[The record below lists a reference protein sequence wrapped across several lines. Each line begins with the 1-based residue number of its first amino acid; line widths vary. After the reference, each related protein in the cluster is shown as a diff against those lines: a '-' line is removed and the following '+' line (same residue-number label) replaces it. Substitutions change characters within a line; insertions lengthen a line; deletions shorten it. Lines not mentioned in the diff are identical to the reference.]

1 MIDLTDKV
9 VLVSGA
15 ARGIGAAVARA
26 TVAAGGKVVIGDA
39 LDADGRK
46 LAAELGGAATYVH
59 LDVTDPATWDIA
71 VATAVERYGRLD
83 ALVNNA
89 GIAGLGPID
98 AYPREAWDR
107 IVAVNLTGVFNG
119 IQAALPALQQA
130 GGGSIVNVSSVAG
143 LQGIPSSPGYV
154 ATKFGV
160 RGLTKAAALDL
171 GRYGIRVNSVH
182 PGFVRTPM
190 TAALDPDMSNVALGR
205 GGDPDEI
212 ADLIVFVVSDACSF
226 STGAEFVADGGE
238 MAGDAHGGSLGVS
251 RPATSERP
259 PTPSRAA

>member
-1 MIDLTDKV
+1 MMDLTDKV
-9 VLVSGA
+9 VLVSGG

-26 TVAAGGKVVIGDA
+26 TVAAGGKVVIGDV
-39 LDADGRK
+39 LDEDGRG
-46 LAAELGGAATYVH
+46 LADELGAEATYVH
-59 LDVTDPATWDIA
+59 LDVTDPATWDAA
-71 VATAVERYGRLD
+71 VAAAEERYGRLD

-89 GIAGLGPID
+89 GIASLGSIED
-98 AYPREAWDR
+98 YPLAAWDR
-107 IVAVNLTGVFNG
+107 IVAVDLTGVFNG
-119 IQAALPALQQA
+119 IQAAVPALKRA

-143 LQGIPSSPGYV
+143 LQGVPSSPGYV

-190 TAALDPDMSNVALGR
+190 TAALQPDWSNLALGR
-205 GGDPDEI
+205 GGDPAEI
-212 ADLIVFVVSDACSF
+212 AHLIAFLASDASSF
-226 STGAEFVADGGE
+226 STGSEFVADGGE
-238 MAGDAHGGSLGVS
+238 MAGDAHGGSLGATP
-251 RPATSERP
+251 PATSERT